1 MATRGPEGRAP
12 LPSAVTSP
20 SDDNKPRPG
29 GDPTRTDDYLD
40 FEGNVRPRSAHG
52 APSASEGKAVDGRDR
67 RRDAKRG
74 QREETP
80 QGTRKFNN
88 FNYWRKKLP
97 DVTREIQYIL
107 TPKSARRSLR
117 RDVNGNE
124 GDASFSASPEAKAD
138 PRETGLRERRNLGS
152 LAVGKPSK
160 HSAWEEE
167 DELEEEEGRRGK
179 GKGKGRRPATPRRHH
194 AAAGL
199 VPYAFVEC
207 AGESSTDDFE
217 YIPGA
222 GRDGPRVGHEA
233 PDRRGDRGADDDDEE
248 DEEVAELED
257 DHFRALAVDRPKS
270 GSFSYYSGLV
280 SARPFGTAPRCP
292 TSGNFLTVDNAASE
306 FFRRSSAPVGT
317 LSDILGKFHATR
329 KVPGSPGSSP
339 SSAAVLG
346 LLSRLSSDGDFNH
359 NSEEDIYSSR
369 GSRTLSGLV
378 PFEYDTDDSEA
389 EDSYDIMGNI
399 QGAEG
404 RRAAKGDK
412 QKAKGKGKLA
422 KGKSP
427 SKGKLQGS
435 RDALDDVTTP
445 SSVMAATVGMT
456 PSPRRQ
462 QGSSP
467 VTPGTPLATTPLA
480 PSPQHPKAP
489 ASIVTDSWKQA
500 RKIEDE
506 GLGGGTGQAPVAF
519 ADSSSSSESV
529 FTEARS
535 GGPGRNGSLHDALTP
550 VGDDAGGGA
559 ATPVFTET
567 LDLPIDAIMGGYY
580 SSSETS
586 SVCSRPPTVA
596 GKGGSSSSLLDEKK
610 TGLDDVGETI
620 LKKEREKTERG
631 RVSSPSKKTAR
642 REGEEGG
649 EGEGVEVS
657 VPGARPPHQ
666 RGQVDTT
673 THSALSQ
680 SPQDRQRAGS
690 ASHPPSRSSSSLRSD
705 TSPSGSRPSTR
716 TPSRRR
722 EKPSVSESVSDS
734 VTAADEDAILSPA
747 GVDLEFSVSSV
758 YEECDEGGEHARPH
772 PLRYV
777 PSASANYE
785 ESLGS
790 FICLDLESE
799 GGPTRPSAGDTL
811 EDEPGGGDADRQR
824 SFSADDLD
832 DLELEEG
839 ECYEYSGEE
848 YEDDMPQASG
858 AGRGSGGS
866 GGSSAFRVSR
876 HRKVELQPARTLP
889 ARPPANNNNNN
900 NNSSGKS
907 RTNSES
913 SGNGTEQRGRRSGS
927 SGDVGVVDSNV
938 LRKVASL
945 TLDRATIEKRVVK
958 PKFVP
963 EKLDFKIY
971 EKFEGQM
978 LINWFVSAFSE
989 GHYLRH
995 VITPQDLKIL
1005 ATQFCTHL
1013 LAAGVIRQI
1022 EDSGAPLELLFR
1034 PDLMYYW
1041 SHTEASPAQIL
1052 TPGKL
1057 SPSAWPP
1064 PNFAELISSSR
1075 PGAKYTE
1082 AGLLP
1087 DVSPHSDTNGIVIEA
1102 EVDDNKNGEGEEFQQ
1117 VVMGLKREHK
1127 ESLDRVE
1134 RDQEVNLFN
1143 LRGEQAEKLCQY
1155 EQKIR
1160 ELEVELEKLKTV
1172 SAIQELTAK
1181 TCADFDSPSIPLSPK
1196 KASAS
1201 PGSGPPSLPPPP
1213 PPPPPSGP
1221 GVAFPPSASTGP
1233 SAPPPPPP
1241 PPPGMLGMGA
1251 PPPPPPPPP
1260 PPGMLAPPPPPPPP
1274 PGMGPPP
1281 PPPPPMPMMGGPP
1294 PPPPMPMMGGPPP
1307 PPPMPGMGGPPP
1319 PPPMPGMGGPP
1330 PPPPPPGMGGPP
1342 PPPPFPGMRGPPPPP
1357 PPPGMGGPPP
1367 PPMPGMGPP
1376 PPPPIPGMG
1385 PPPPPVPP
1393 GMRGPPPPPFGGP
1406 APFPAPPPGGWNAAR
1421 PAVLRK
1427 APVNPKMAMK
1437 PLYWTRIQLK
1447 TPKPPKPEPEEE
1459 DEVDSKN
1466 ETKEEKG
1473 EEEEKKEE
1481 EKEEEEGKAK
1491 EEGEKEEGEVKEEE
1505 ETKEKSDKK
1514 EGSLKRA
1521 KKRKADIP
1529 LWDEIEEE
1537 EFDELE
1543 FVDLFARQVTQPK
1556 KKEKKEAKPAKAKV
1570 NKVLDSKRSQNVGI
1584 FITSQH
1590 LDIADVENAVYNFD
1604 TSVLDLE
1611 VLQQI
1616 YEVRGS
1622 EGEINMIKAANEA
1635 MPDIPLDKPEQFLL
1649 DLSKI
1654 NEFAERTACFT
1665 FQATFNEELGVI
1677 HGRIHMLQSTI
1688 DVLMTSES
1696 IKRIFGMILALGN
1709 YMNGGN
1715 RTRGQADGFGLE
1727 ILPKIKDVKSKDSG
1741 FTLLHFVVT
1750 KYIEKYEGEDAGT
1763 DKVQLPIPDPYVV
1776 ERVSNLKFED
1786 LESDLKD
1793 IEKNLKVCENRAE
1806 KVIAKSDEEHLQ
1818 PFKDRMTEFFVKAK
1832 SEVESESESLKDCK
1846 SQFDMVMK
1854 YFQFSGKGPEVTPY
1868 DFFSVWSPFC
1878 NDFMNIW
1885 QKEQQKI
1892 VKQRMKAAEEKVK
1905 KMTEEKKDVA
1915 KKTKEVGGLKS
1926 KLKDKLKT

>member
-1 MATRGPEGRAP
+1 MAGSPICFGGISDVAQPILYSDQIIKSQSKPKFLPGLSATAGARDSLSRCPCTGFPRRRDYQDIEEQFVNHLKILVPRLLSAENLVKKEIGGQPVKARDLLKFFTLFMEVFKDNDLPEPTTLVEVSGRLAALAAAPLLHISRPIAAGKASVARKRRGEEGNAVGFRLAFVRPWGALLGSAFARKQVAPSPGLVLALTQPLSQQHQPGPAQAPLSTTLPLPRNGQVPRWRRGGRPEEPGQVPEGGAEGERPEEPGQKKGRWGWGGTRGARGSGASGASGSLGAVGSPREGLVWAPAAPLPPPSSSEAPARAFSRAHVFAVPRQETRVHRRRRCQGRPPASAPVAAGEAESPRGQAQQRQFALGQLLPPGRRVSEVEHLQPVRAVLAPPLGPLWDVSRLAPPRGPAPPPGPQPHKTSRLGTFVGSCASSSVARLPGRGADAKTSLRRTFSFMNKPLGSRRAGRWHRVANDGLLPAAALSALKRAMHSIGWGARSPPGPGAPTRHPFQGVAREKAESRQEQRQGSASPRSSSAETTAGARWGSRARLRAQRRLWLLPGGVSPTPSQGVAAPRTQKAATSHYRNSLSVSVSFSFSVCLSLCSPFSLVIHLGIRSARTVSSPPLSSLVFSLSLSSSHASLPIPFLSQSLSLGLCSLCLPFSLSSSLLLSLSLSSLSLLSLSALLSFFLMHFLTSLISPSPLPQWSIPGISLHSPHFLYVIKCMLYAYLFFHFSGCLFRMYVLFLFLFLFSRFLSSLLFPSSLLPLLFYSCPHHLFLSLVRALFPSLLSFSLSCFSFNFSSLLSSSFPSLFHTPSRPGLKFPLPRSRTIDPQPRNRLARMATRGPEGRAP

-67 RRDAKRG
+67 RREAKRG

-138 PRETGLRERRNLGS
+138 PREAGLRERRNLGS

-610 TGLDDVGETI
+610 TGLDDVGETT

-657 VPGARPPHQ
+657 VPGQDPPPARTGRHNNTLGAQ
-666 RGQVDTT
+666 SE
-673 THSALSQ
+673 SAGPSA
-680 SPQDRQRAGS
+680 SRQRL
-690 ASHPPSRSSSSLRSD
+690 ASPVEVVLQPSVD
-705 TSPSGSRPSTR
+705 TSPGSRPSTR

-777 PSASANYE
+777 PSASASYE

-858 AGRGSGGS
+858 AGRGRGGQGAAVPSGCRGIASRERGS
-866 GGSSAFRVSR
+866 GN
-876 HRKVELQPARTLP
+876 HVESWLCHAR
-889 ARPPANNNNNN
+889 
-900 NNSSGKS
+900 S
-907 RTNSES
+907 
-913 SGNGTEQRGRRSGS
+913 
-927 SGDVGVVDSNV
+927 
-938 LRKVASL
+938 
-945 TLDRATIEKRVVK
+945 
-958 PKFVP
+958 
-963 EKLDFKIY
+963 
-971 EKFEGQM
+971 
-978 LINWFVSAFSE
+978 
-989 GHYLRH
+989 
-995 VITPQDLKIL
+995 
-1005 ATQFCTHL
+1005 C
-1013 LAAGVIRQI
+1013 
-1022 EDSGAPLELLFR
+1022 
-1034 PDLMYYW
+1034 
-1041 SHTEASPAQIL
+1041 
-1052 TPGKL
+1052 
-1057 SPSAWPP
+1057 
-1064 PNFAELISSSR
+1064 
-1075 PGAKYTE
+1075 
-1082 AGLLP
+1082 
-1087 DVSPHSDTNGIVIEA
+1087 
-1102 EVDDNKNGEGEEFQQ
+1102 
-1117 VVMGLKREHK
+1117 
-1127 ESLDRVE
+1127 
-1134 RDQEVNLFN
+1134 
-1143 LRGEQAEKLCQY
+1143 
-1155 EQKIR
+1155 
-1160 ELEVELEKLKTV
+1160 
-1172 SAIQELTAK
+1172 
-1181 TCADFDSPSIPLSPK
+1181 
-1196 KASAS
+1196 
-1201 PGSGPPSLPPPP
+1201 
-1213 PPPPPSGP
+1213 
-1221 GVAFPPSASTGP
+1221 
-1233 SAPPPPPP
+1233 
-1241 PPPGMLGMGA
+1241 
-1251 PPPPPPPPP
+1251 
-1260 PPGMLAPPPPPPPP
+1260 
-1274 PGMGPPP
+1274 
-1281 PPPPPMPMMGGPP
+1281 
-1294 PPPPMPMMGGPPP
+1294 
-1307 PPPMPGMGGPPP
+1307 
-1319 PPPMPGMGGPP
+1319 
-1330 PPPPPPGMGGPP
+1330 
-1342 PPPPFPGMRGPPPPP
+1342 
-1357 PPPGMGGPPP
+1357 
-1367 PPMPGMGPP
+1367 
-1376 PPPPIPGMG
+1376 
-1385 PPPPPVPP
+1385 
-1393 GMRGPPPPPFGGP
+1393 
-1406 APFPAPPPGGWNAAR
+1406 
-1421 PAVLRK
+1421 
-1427 APVNPKMAMK
+1427 
-1437 PLYWTRIQLK
+1437 
-1447 TPKPPKPEPEEE
+1447 
-1459 DEVDSKN
+1459 
-1466 ETKEEKG
+1466 
-1473 EEEEKKEE
+1473 
-1481 EKEEEEGKAK
+1481 
-1491 EEGEKEEGEVKEEE
+1491 
-1505 ETKEKSDKK
+1505 
-1514 EGSLKRA
+1514 
-1521 KKRKADIP
+1521 
-1529 LWDEIEEE
+1529 
-1537 EFDELE
+1537 
-1543 FVDLFARQVTQPK
+1543 
-1556 KKEKKEAKPAKAKV
+1556 
-1570 NKVLDSKRSQNVGI
+1570 
-1584 FITSQH
+1584 
-1590 LDIADVENAVYNFD
+1590 
-1604 TSVLDLE
+1604 
-1611 VLQQI
+1611 
-1616 YEVRGS
+1616 
-1622 EGEINMIKAANEA
+1622 
-1635 MPDIPLDKPEQFLL
+1635 
-1649 DLSKI
+1649 
-1654 NEFAERTACFT
+1654 
-1665 FQATFNEELGVI
+1665 
-1677 HGRIHMLQSTI
+1677 
-1688 DVLMTSES
+1688 
-1696 IKRIFGMILALGN
+1696 
-1709 YMNGGN
+1709 
-1715 RTRGQADGFGLE
+1715 RTRGVRWWSRGRGRPLILDTDG
-1727 ILPKIKDVKSKDSG
+1727 
-1741 FTLLHFVVT
+1741 
-1750 KYIEKYEGEDAGT
+1750 
-1763 DKVQLPIPDPYVV
+1763 
-1776 ERVSNLKFED
+1776 
-1786 LESDLKD
+1786 
-1793 IEKNLKVCENRAE
+1793 
-1806 KVIAKSDEEHLQ
+1806 
-1818 PFKDRMTEFFVKAK
+1818 
-1832 SEVESESESLKDCK
+1832 
-1846 SQFDMVMK
+1846 
-1854 YFQFSGKGPEVTPY
+1854 
-1868 DFFSVWSPFC
+1868 
-1878 NDFMNIW
+1878 
-1885 QKEQQKI
+1885 
-1892 VKQRMKAAEEKVK
+1892 
-1905 KMTEEKKDVA
+1905 
-1915 KKTKEVGGLKS
+1915 
-1926 KLKDKLKT
+1926 

>member
-12 LPSAVTSP
+12 LPSDVTSP
-20 SDDNKPRPG
+20 LDDNKPRPG
-29 GDPTRTDDYLD
+29 GDPTLTDDYLD
-40 FEGNVRPRSAHG
+40 FEGNVRPRSTHG
-52 APSASEGKAVDGRDR
+52 APSASEGKAVEGRDR

-74 QREETP
+74 QGEQAP
-80 QGTRKFNN
+80 PGTRKFNN

-107 TPKSARRSLR
+107 TPKSTRRPLR
-117 RDVNGNE
+117 RDVNDNE
-124 GDASFSASPEAKAD
+124 GDASFRVLPEAEAD
-138 PRETGLRERRNLGS
+138 PREPGLRERRNLRR
-152 LAVGKPSK
+152 LAVAKPSK
-160 HSAWEEE
+160 HSPREE
-167 DELEEEEGRRGK
+167 DEELEEEEEEEEERRRGK
-179 GKGKGRRPATPRRHH
+179 GKGKGRRPPTPRRHN

-199 VPYAFVEC
+199 VPFAFVEC

-222 GRDGPRVGHEA
+222 GRDGPRAGHEA
-233 PDRRGDRGADDDDEE
+233 PDRRGDRGADDDEEE

-270 GSFSYYSGLV
+270 GSFSDYSRLV
-280 SARPFGTAPRCP
+280 SARPFATAPRSP
-292 TSGNFLTVDNAASE
+292 TTGNFLTVDDAASE

-317 LSDILGKFHATR
+317 LTDILGKFHATR
-329 KVPGSPGSSP
+329 KVPGGPGSSP

-346 LLSRLSSDGDFNH
+346 FLSRLSSDGDFNH

-369 GSRTLSGLV
+369 GSKTLPGLI

-389 EDSYDIMGNI
+389 ENSYDIMGNI

-404 RRAAKGDK
+404 RRAAKGEK
-412 QKAKGKGKLA
+412 QKAKAKGKLS

-445 SSVMAATVGMT
+445 SSVMAATVGMS

-596 GKGGSSSSLLDEKK
+596 GQGGSSSSLLDEKK
-610 TGLDDVGETI
+610 TAHDDVGETI
-620 LKKEREKTERG
+620 PKREREKTERG
-631 RVSSPSKKTAR
+631 RASSPTKKTAR
-642 REGEEGG
+642 REGEAGG

-673 THSALSQ
+673 TQPTLSQ
-680 SPQDRQRAGS
+680 SLQDRQRAGS
-690 ASHPPSRSSSSLRSD
+690 ASHPPSGSSSNLRSD

-716 TPSRRR
+716 TPSKRR
-722 EKPSVSESVSDS
+722 EKASVSDSVSDS
-734 VTAADEDAILSPA
+734 VTAADEDVILSPA

-777 PSASANYE
+777 PSASASYE

-799 GGPTRPSAGDTL
+799 GGPTQQSAGYTL
-811 EDEPGGGDADRQR
+811 EDEPGGEDADKTR

-848 YEDDMPQASG
+848 YDDDMPQASG

-900 NNSSGKS
+900 NNSNSSSGKS
-907 RTNSES
+907 RTYSES

-1022 EDSGAPLELLFR
+1022 EDTGAPLELLFR

-1082 AGLLP
+1082 AGPLP

-1127 ESLDRVE
+1127 DSLDRVE

-1213 PPPPPSGP
+1213 PSPTPIRTRCGIPSQC
-1221 GVAFPPSASTGP
+1221 
-1233 SAPPPPPP
+1233 
-1241 PPPGMLGMGA
+1241 LHW
-1251 PPPPPPPPP
+1251 
-1260 PPGMLAPPPPPPPP
+1260 
-1274 PGMGPPP
+1274 
-1281 PPPPPMPMMGGPP
+1281 
-1294 PPPPMPMMGGPPP
+1294 
-1307 PPPMPGMGGPPP
+1307 
-1319 PPPMPGMGGPP
+1319 
-1330 PPPPPPGMGGPP
+1330 
-1342 PPPPFPGMRGPPPPP
+1342 
-1357 PPPGMGGPPP
+1357 
-1367 PPMPGMGPP
+1367 
-1376 PPPPIPGMG
+1376 PICP
-1385 PPPPPVPP
+1385 
-1393 GMRGPPPPPFGGP
+1393 
-1406 APFPAPPPGGWNAAR
+1406 PAPPTTTSRNARDGSTSSTSTSTSTSWHVGTTTSTTASPRDGTSSPSPSSNAHDGGTPTPSSDAGNDGTPSPSSHARNGRTSTTPSHARDGGSSTSTSTSWYGPASPSCPPWHERASSTSLRWAGPFPRPPARWLECSTPGCIKAKVSSVIPSFLVCLLLPVCACVSLATPVPCSPLVSAPGSSVSLLLTSQAV
-1421 PAVLRK
+1421 PVLRK

-1447 TPKPPKPEPEEE
+1447 TPKPPKPEPEPEEE

-1466 ETKEEKG
+1466 ETKEEK
-1473 EEEEKKEE
+1473 EEN
-1481 EKEEEEGKAK
+1481 
-1491 EEGEKEEGEVKEEE
+1491 
-1505 ETKEKSDKK
+1505 KEKSDKK

-1556 KKEKKEAKPAKAKV
+1556 KKEKKEAKPAKVKV

-1635 MPDIPLDKPEQFLL
+1635 MADVPLDKPEQFLL

-1688 DVLMTSES
+1688 DVLVASES
-1696 IKRIFGMILALGN
+1696 IKRIFGLILALGN

-1727 ILPKIKDVKSKDSG
+1727 ILPKIKDVKSKETG

-1832 SEVESESESLKDCK
+1832 SEVESESESLKECK
-1846 SQFDMVMK
+1846 SQFEMVMK